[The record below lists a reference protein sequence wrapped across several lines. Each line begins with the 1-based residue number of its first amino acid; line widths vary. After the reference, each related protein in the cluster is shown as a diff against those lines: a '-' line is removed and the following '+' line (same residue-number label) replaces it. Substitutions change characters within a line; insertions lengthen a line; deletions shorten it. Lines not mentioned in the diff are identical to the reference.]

1 MGEVLGGL
9 GVFGVVIAVGWVLGR
24 TGAVPVGSDRV
35 LTRIAFWAA
44 TPALLATT
52 LGRAD
57 LGAVASGRTAA
68 VVCTELVAVA
78 GAALLQ
84 RLVLRRPA
92 ADAVIGALACSYVNA
107 ANLGIPVA
115 LLVLGDTTPVAA
127 VLLLQLLVI
136 TPVSFALLDWVTASP
151 GQGGTTVP
159 GAVPGAPGSGQDEAS
174 GGRRAPG
181 AAPGAVGSGGALG
194 GTQPGERRSSRPGA
208 WSSRRARLT
217 APARNPLLVG
227 VLSGVLVNV
236 AGVDLEHLGGGHVQ
250 AVLDL
255 LGRTAVPLMM
265 LALGLSLADSR
276 ASRRGGVV
284 VPLAPPGPAR
294 ESGPLGAAPGP
305 LGSAAHSSD
314 ATGLSGSAA
323 HVPDAAGLSGSSVH
337 VPDAAGPPGAA
348 PAPAPAPPAPG
359 QAGDGDG
366 AAYSGRRGRHGTS
379 SGELEGRRTGP
390 GRPDGYGRPV
400 RGPEELALWCAVGWK
415 LLVCPL
421 LAVLVGSLLGLRGAE
436 LLVPVTT
443 ASLPTAQNVFMY
455 ASRYERGVSLA
466 RDAVLLTTAGF
477 VPVVL
482 LATALL
488 R

>member
-136 TPVSFALLDWVTASP
+136 TPVSFALLDWVTAGP
-151 GQGGTTVP
+151 GQGGT
-159 GAVPGAPGSGQDEAS
+159 GAVPGAPGSG
-174 GGRRAPG
+174 
-181 AAPGAVGSGGALG
+181 GALG
-194 GTQPGERRSSRPGA
+194 GTGTQPGERRSSRPGA

-284 VPLAPPGPAR
+284 VPPASAGPGREPGP
-294 ESGPLGAAPGP
+294 SGEAPGP
-305 LGSAAHSSD
+305 PGSAAHSSD

-323 HVPDAAGLSGSSVH
+323 HVPDAAGL
-337 VPDAAGPPGAA
+337 PGAA

-359 QAGDGDG
+359 QAGDGGG

-390 GRPDGYGRPV
+390 GRPDGYGPV

>member
-136 TPVSFALLDWVTASP
+136 TPVSFALLDWVTAGP
-151 GQGGTTVP
+151 GQGGT
-159 GAVPGAPGSGQDEAS
+159 GAVPGAPGSGGAR
-174 GGRRAPG
+174 GGT
-181 AAPGAVGSGGALG
+181 
-194 GTQPGERRSSRPGA
+194 GTQPGERRSARPGA

-284 VPLAPPGPAR
+284 VPPASAGPGREPGP
-294 ESGPLGAAPGP
+294 SGEAPGP
-305 LGSAAHSSD
+305 PGSAAHSSD

-323 HVPDAAGLSGSSVH
+323 HVPDAAGL
-337 VPDAAGPPGAA
+337 PGAA

-359 QAGDGDG
+359 QAGDGGG

-390 GRPDGYGRPV
+390 GRPDGYGPV

>member
-136 TPVSFALLDWVTASP
+136 TPVSFALLDWVTAGP
-151 GQGGTTVP
+151 GQGGT
-159 GAVPGAPGSGQDEAS
+159 GAVPGAPGSG
-174 GGRRAPG
+174 
-181 AAPGAVGSGGALG
+181 GALG
-194 GTQPGERRSSRPGA
+194 GTGTQPGERRSSRPGA

-276 ASRRGGVV
+276 ASRRGGAV
-284 VPLAPPGPAR
+284 VPPAPPGPGR
-294 ESGPLGAAPGP
+294 EPGPPGAAPGP
-305 LGSAAHSSD
+305 PGSAAHSSD

-323 HVPDAAGLSGSSVH
+323 HVPDAAGL
-337 VPDAAGPPGAA
+337 PGAA

-359 QAGDGDG
+359 QAGDGGG

>member
-136 TPVSFALLDWVTASP
+136 TPVSFALLDWVTAGP
-151 GQGGTTVP
+151 GQGGT
-159 GAVPGAPGSGQDEAS
+159 GAVPGAPGSG
-174 GGRRAPG
+174 
-181 AAPGAVGSGGALG
+181 GALG
-194 GTQPGERRSSRPGA
+194 GTGTQPGERRSSRPGA

-284 VPLAPPGPAR
+284 VPPASAGPGREPGP
-294 ESGPLGAAPGP
+294 SGEAPGP
-305 LGSAAHSSD
+305 PGSAAHSSD

-323 HVPDAAGLSGSSVH
+323 HVPDAAGL
-337 VPDAAGPPGAA
+337 PGAA

-379 SGELEGRRTGP
+379 SEELEGRRTGP

-421 LAVLVGSLLGLRGAE
+421 LAVLVGGLLGLRGAE

-455 ASRYERGVSLA
+455 ASRYERGVPLA

>member
-136 TPVSFALLDWVTASP
+136 TPVSFALLDWVTAGP
-151 GQGGTTVP
+151 GQGGTGAVP
-159 GAVPGAPGSGQDEAS
+159 GAVPGAPGSGREAG

-181 AAPGAVGSGGALG
+181 AVPGAPGSGGALG

-236 AGVDLEHLGGGHVQ
+236 ADVDLEHLGGGHVQ

-284 VPLAPPGPAR
+284 VPPASAGPGREPGP
-294 ESGPLGAAPGP
+294 SGEAPGP
-305 LGSAAHSSD
+305 PGSAAHSSD

-323 HVPDAAGLSGSSVH
+323 HVPDAAGL
-337 VPDAAGPPGAA
+337 PGAA

-359 QAGDGDG
+359 QAGDGGG

-390 GRPDGYGRPV
+390 GRPDGYGPV

>member
-68 VVCTELVAVA
+68 VVCTELVAVT

-136 TPVSFALLDWVTASP
+136 TPVSFALLDWVTAGP
-151 GQGGTTVP
+151 GQGGT
-159 GAVPGAPGSGQDEAS
+159 GAAPGAPGSGQEAG

-181 AAPGAVGSGGALG
+181 APGSGGALG
-194 GTQPGERRSSRPGA
+194 GTQPGERRSARPGT

-284 VPLAPPGPAR
+284 VPPASAGPGREPGP
-294 ESGPLGAAPGP
+294 SGEAPGP
-305 LGSAAHSSD
+305 PGSAAHSSD

-323 HVPDAAGLSGSSVH
+323 HVPDAAGL
-337 VPDAAGPPGAA
+337 PGAA
-348 PAPAPAPPAPG
+348 SAPAPAPPAPG
-359 QAGDGDG
+359 QAGDGGG

>member
-1 MGEVLGGL
+1 VGEVLGGL

-24 TGAVPVGSDRV
+24 TGAVPAGSDRV

-136 TPVSFALLDWVTASP
+136 TPVSFALLDWVTAGP
-151 GQGGTTVP
+151 GQGGTT
-159 GAVPGAPGSGQDEAS
+159 
-174 GGRRAPG
+174 
-181 AAPGAVGSGGALG
+181 APGAVGSGGALG
-194 GTQPGERRSSRPGA
+194 GTQPGERRPSRPGA

-284 VPLAPPGPAR
+284 VPPAPPGPGQ
-294 ESGPLGAAPGP
+294 EPGPSGEAPGP
-305 LGSAAHSSD
+305 PGSAAHVPD
-314 ATGLSGSAA
+314 AAGLSGSAA
-323 HVPDAAGLSGSSVH
+323 HVPDAAGL
-337 VPDAAGPPGAA
+337 PGAA

-359 QAGDGDG
+359 QAGDGGG

-400 RGPEELALWCAVGWK
+400 RDPEELALWCAVGWK

>member
-136 TPVSFALLDWVTASP
+136 TPVSFALLDWVTAGP
-151 GQGGTTVP
+151 GQGGT
-159 GAVPGAPGSGQDEAS
+159 
-174 GGRRAPG
+174 G

-284 VPLAPPGPAR
+284 VPPAPPGPAR

-305 LGSAAHSSD
+305 PGSAAHSSD

-323 HVPDAAGLSGSSVH
+323 HVPDAAGL
-337 VPDAAGPPGAA
+337 PGAA

-359 QAGDGDG
+359 QAGDGGG

-390 GRPDGYGRPV
+390 GRPDGYGPV
-400 RGPEELALWCAVGWK
+400 RDPEELALWCAVGWK

>member
-44 TPALLATT
+44 TPALLSTT

-136 TPVSFALLDWVTASP
+136 TPVSFALLDWVTAGP
-151 GQGGTTVP
+151 GQGGT
-159 GAVPGAPGSGQDEAS
+159 GAVPGAPGSG
-174 GGRRAPG
+174 GAPG
-181 AAPGAVGSGGALG
+181 GT

-284 VPLAPPGPAR
+284 VPPASAGPGREPGP
-294 ESGPLGAAPGP
+294 SGEAPGP
-305 LGSAAHSSD
+305 PGSAAHSSD

-323 HVPDAAGLSGSSVH
+323 HVPDAAGL
-337 VPDAAGPPGAA
+337 PGAA

-359 QAGDGDG
+359 QAGDGGG

>member
-136 TPVSFALLDWVTASP
+136 TPVSFALLDWVTAGP
-151 GQGGTTVP
+151 GQGGTGAVP
-159 GAVPGAPGSGQDEAS
+159 GAVPGAPGSGREAG

-181 AAPGAVGSGGALG
+181 AVPGAPGSGGALG

-284 VPLAPPGPAR
+284 VPPASAGPGREPGP
-294 ESGPLGAAPGP
+294 SGEAPGP
-305 LGSAAHSSD
+305 PGSAAHSSD

-323 HVPDAAGLSGSSVH
+323 HVPDAAGL
-337 VPDAAGPPGAA
+337 PGAA

-359 QAGDGDG
+359 QAGDGGG

>member
-151 GQGGTTVP
+151 GQGGTTAP
-159 GAVPGAPGSGQDEAS
+159 GVVPGAPGSGQDEAS

-284 VPLAPPGPAR
+284 VPPASAGPGREPGP
-294 ESGPLGAAPGP
+294 SGEAPGP
-305 LGSAAHSSD
+305 PGSAAHSSD

-323 HVPDAAGLSGSSVH
+323 HVPDAAGL
-337 VPDAAGPPGAA
+337 PGAA

-359 QAGDGDG
+359 QAGDGGG

>member
-136 TPVSFALLDWVTASP
+136 TPVSFALLDWVTAGP
-151 GQGGTTVP
+151 GQGGT
-159 GAVPGAPGSGQDEAS
+159 GAV
-174 GGRRAPG
+174 
-181 AAPGAVGSGGALG
+181 PGAVGSGGALG

-379 SGELEGRRTGP
+379 SEELEGRRTGP

-421 LAVLVGSLLGLRGAE
+421 LAVLVGGLLGLRGAE

>member
-1 MGEVLGGL
+1 M
-9 GVFGVVIAVGWVLGR
+9 
-24 TGAVPVGSDRV
+24 
-35 LTRIAFWAA
+35 
-44 TPALLATT
+44 
-52 LGRAD
+52 
-57 LGAVASGRTAA
+57 
-68 VVCTELVAVA
+68 
-78 GAALLQ
+78 
-84 RLVLRRPA
+84 
-92 ADAVIGALACSYVNA
+92 
-107 ANLGIPVA
+107 
-115 LLVLGDTTPVAA
+115 
-127 VLLLQLLVI
+127 
-136 TPVSFALLDWVTASP
+136 
-151 GQGGTTVP
+151 
-159 GAVPGAPGSGQDEAS
+159 PGAPGSG
-174 GGRRAPG
+174 
-181 AAPGAVGSGGALG
+181 GALG
-194 GTQPGERRSSRPGA
+194 GTGTQPGERRSSRPGA

-284 VPLAPPGPAR
+284 PPAPPGPGR
-294 ESGPLGAAPGP
+294 EPGPSGEAPGP
-305 LGSAAHSSD
+305 PGSAAHSSD

-323 HVPDAAGLSGSSVH
+323 H

-359 QAGDGDG
+359 QAGDGGG

>member
-136 TPVSFALLDWVTASP
+136 TPVSFALLDWVTAGP
-151 GQGGTTVP
+151 GQGGTGAVP
-159 GAVPGAPGSGQDEAS
+159 GAVPGAPGSG
-174 GGRRAPG
+174 
-181 AAPGAVGSGGALG
+181 GALG
-194 GTQPGERRSSRPGA
+194 GTGTQPGERRSSRPGA

-284 VPLAPPGPAR
+284 VPPASAGPGREPGP
-294 ESGPLGAAPGP
+294 SGEAPG
-305 LGSAAHSSD
+305 LSGSAAHSSD

-323 HVPDAAGLSGSSVH
+323 HVPDAAGL
-337 VPDAAGPPGAA
+337 PGAA

-359 QAGDGDG
+359 QAGDGGG

-390 GRPDGYGRPV
+390 GRPDGYGPV

>member
-115 LLVLGDTTPVAA
+115 FLVLGDTTPVAA

-136 TPVSFALLDWVTASP
+136 TPVSFALLDWVTAGP
-151 GQGGTTVP
+151 GQGGTGAVP
-159 GAVPGAPGSGQDEAS
+159 GAVPGAPGSGREAG

-181 AAPGAVGSGGALG
+181 AVPGAPGSGGALG
-194 GTQPGERRSSRPGA
+194 GTGTQPGERRSSRPGA

-284 VPLAPPGPAR
+284 VPPASAGPGREPGP
-294 ESGPLGAAPGP
+294 SGEAPG
-305 LGSAAHSSD
+305 LSGSAAHSSD

-323 HVPDAAGLSGSSVH
+323 HVPDAAGL
-337 VPDAAGPPGAA
+337 PGAA

-359 QAGDGDG
+359 QAGDGGG

-421 LAVLVGSLLGLRGAE
+421 LAVLVGGLLGLRGAE

>member
-24 TGAVPVGSDRV
+24 TGAVSVGSDRV

-136 TPVSFALLDWVTASP
+136 TPVSFALLDWVTAGP
-151 GQGGTTVP
+151 GQGGTGAVP
-159 GAVPGAPGSGQDEAS
+159 GAVPGAPGSGREAG

-181 AAPGAVGSGGALG
+181 AVPGAVGSGGALG

-284 VPLAPPGPAR
+284 VPPASAGPGREPGP
-294 ESGPLGAAPGP
+294 SGDAPGP
-305 LGSAAHSSD
+305 PGSAAHSSD

-323 HVPDAAGLSGSSVH
+323 HVPDAAGL
-337 VPDAAGPPGAA
+337 PGAA

-359 QAGDGDG
+359 QAGDGGG

-390 GRPDGYGRPV
+390 GRPDGYGPV

>member
-136 TPVSFALLDWVTASP
+136 TPVSFALLDWVTAGP
-151 GQGGTTVP
+151 GQGGT
-159 GAVPGAPGSGQDEAS
+159 GAAPGAPGSGQEAG

-181 AAPGAVGSGGALG
+181 APGSGGALG
-194 GTQPGERRSSRPGA
+194 GTQPGERRSARPGA

-250 AVLDL
+250 AILDL

-276 ASRRGGVV
+276 ASRRGGAV
-284 VPLAPPGPAR
+284 VPPAPPGPGR
-294 ESGPLGAAPGP
+294 EPGPPGAAPG
-305 LGSAAHSSD
+305 
-314 ATGLSGSAA
+314 LS
-323 HVPDAAGLSGSSVH
+323 
-337 VPDAAGPPGAA
+337 GAA

-359 QAGDGDG
+359 QAGDGGG

-415 LLVCPL
+415 LFVCPL

>member
-136 TPVSFALLDWVTASP
+136 TPVSFALLDWVTAGP
-151 GQGGTTVP
+151 GQGGTGAVP
-159 GAVPGAPGSGQDEAS
+159 GAVPGAPGSG
-174 GGRRAPG
+174 
-181 AAPGAVGSGGALG
+181 GALG
-194 GTQPGERRSSRPGA
+194 GTGTQPGERRSSRPGA

-379 SGELEGRRTGP
+379 SEELEGRRTGP

-421 LAVLVGSLLGLRGAE
+421 LAVLVGGLLGLRGAE

-455 ASRYERGVSLA
+455 ASRYERGVPLA

>member
-24 TGAVPVGSDRV
+24 TGAVPAGSDRV

-136 TPVSFALLDWVTASP
+136 TPVSFALLDWVTAGP
-151 GQGGTTVP
+151 GQGGTAVP
-159 GAVPGAPGSGQDEAS
+159 GVVPGAPGSGQDEAG

-284 VPLAPPGPAR
+284 VPPAPPGPGQ
-294 ESGPLGAAPGP
+294 EPG
-305 LGSAAHSSD
+305 
-314 ATGLSGSAA
+314 
-323 HVPDAAGLSGSSVH
+323 PDAAGL
-337 VPDAAGPPGAA
+337 PGAA

-359 QAGDGDG
+359 QAGDGGG

-379 SGELEGRRTGP
+379 SEELEGRRTVP

-400 RGPEELALWCAVGWK
+400 RDPEELALWCAVGWK

-421 LAVLVGSLLGLRGAE
+421 LAVLVGGLLGLRGAE

-455 ASRYERGVSLA
+455 ASRYERGVPLA

>member
-68 VVCTELVAVA
+68 VVCTELVAVT

-136 TPVSFALLDWVTASP
+136 TPVSFALLDWVTAGP
-151 GQGGTTVP
+151 GQGGT
-159 GAVPGAPGSGQDEAS
+159 GAVPGAPGSG
-174 GGRRAPG
+174 
-181 AAPGAVGSGGALG
+181 GALG
-194 GTQPGERRSSRPGA
+194 GTGTQPGERRSSRPGA

-284 VPLAPPGPAR
+284 VPPASAGPGREPGP
-294 ESGPLGAAPGP
+294 SGEAPGP
-305 LGSAAHSSD
+305 PGSAAHSSD

-323 HVPDAAGLSGSSVH
+323 HVPDAAGL
-337 VPDAAGPPGAA
+337 PGAA

-359 QAGDGDG
+359 QAGDGGG

-390 GRPDGYGRPV
+390 GRPNGYGRPV

>member
-68 VVCTELVAVA
+68 VVCTELVAVT

-136 TPVSFALLDWVTASP
+136 TPVSFALLDWVTAGP
-151 GQGGTTVP
+151 GQGGTGAVP
-159 GAVPGAPGSGQDEAS
+159 GAVPGAPGSG
-174 GGRRAPG
+174 
-181 AAPGAVGSGGALG
+181 GALG
-194 GTQPGERRSSRPGA
+194 GTGTQPGERRSSRPGA

-284 VPLAPPGPAR
+284 PPAPPGPGR
-294 ESGPLGAAPGP
+294 EPGPSGEAPGP
-305 LGSAAHSSD
+305 PGSAAHSSD

-323 HVPDAAGLSGSSVH
+323 H

-359 QAGDGDG
+359 QAGDGGG

>member
-136 TPVSFALLDWVTASP
+136 TPVSFALLDWVTAGP
-151 GQGGTTVP
+151 GQGGT
-159 GAVPGAPGSGQDEAS
+159 
-174 GGRRAPG
+174 G

-284 VPLAPPGPAR
+284 VPPAPPGPAR

-305 LGSAAHSSD
+305 PGSAAHSSD

-323 HVPDAAGLSGSSVH
+323 HVPDAAGL
-337 VPDAAGPPGAA
+337 PGAA

-359 QAGDGDG
+359 QAGDGGG
-366 AAYSGRRGRHGTS
+366 AAYSGRR
-379 SGELEGRRTGP
+379 

-421 LAVLVGSLLGLRGAE
+421 LAILVGSLLGLRGAE

>member
-136 TPVSFALLDWVTASP
+136 TPVSFALLDWVTAGP
-151 GQGGTTVP
+151 GQGGTGAVP
-159 GAVPGAPGSGQDEAS
+159 GAVPGAPGSGREAGS
-174 GGRRAPG
+174 GRRAPG
-181 AAPGAVGSGGALG
+181 AVPGAPGSGGALG
-194 GTQPGERRSSRPGA
+194 GTGTQPGERRSSRPGA

-284 VPLAPPGPAR
+284 PPAPPGPGR
-294 ESGPLGAAPGP
+294 EPGPSGEAPGP
-305 LGSAAHSSD
+305 PGSAAHSSD

-323 HVPDAAGLSGSSVH
+323 H

-359 QAGDGDG
+359 QAGDGGG

-466 RDAVLLTTAGF
+466 RDAVVLTTAGF

>member
-24 TGAVPVGSDRV
+24 TGAVSVGSDRV

-136 TPVSFALLDWVTASP
+136 TPVSFALLDWVTAGP
-151 GQGGTTVP
+151 GQGGTGAVP
-159 GAVPGAPGSGQDEAS
+159 GAVPGAPGSGREAG

-181 AAPGAVGSGGALG
+181 AVPGAVGSGGALG

-284 VPLAPPGPAR
+284 VPPASAGPGREPGP
-294 ESGPLGAAPGP
+294 SGEAPGP
-305 LGSAAHSSD
+305 PGSAAHSSD
-314 ATGLSGSAA
+314 AAGLSGSAA
-323 HVPDAAGLSGSSVH
+323 HVPDAAGL
-337 VPDAAGPPGAA
+337 PGAA

-359 QAGDGDG
+359 QAGDGGG

-421 LAVLVGSLLGLRGAE
+421 LAILVGSLLGLRGAE

>member
-136 TPVSFALLDWVTASP
+136 TPVSFALLDWVTAGP
-151 GQGGTTVP
+151 GQGGT
-159 GAVPGAPGSGQDEAS
+159 GAVPGAPGSGREAG

-284 VPLAPPGPAR
+284 VPPAPPGPAR

-305 LGSAAHSSD
+305 PGSAAHSSD

-323 HVPDAAGLSGSSVH
+323 HVPDAAGL
-337 VPDAAGPPGAA
+337 PGAA

-359 QAGDGDG
+359 QAGDGGG

-390 GRPDGYGRPV
+390 GRPDGYGPV

>member
-68 VVCTELVAVA
+68 VVCTELVAVT

-136 TPVSFALLDWVTASP
+136 TPVSFALLDWVTAGP
-151 GQGGTTVP
+151 GQGGTT
-159 GAVPGAPGSGQDEAS
+159 
-174 GGRRAPG
+174 
-181 AAPGAVGSGGALG
+181 APGAVGSGGALG

-284 VPLAPPGPAR
+284 VPPAPPGPGQ
-294 ESGPLGAAPGP
+294 EPG
-305 LGSAAHSSD
+305 
-314 ATGLSGSAA
+314 
-323 HVPDAAGLSGSSVH
+323 PDAAGL
-337 VPDAAGPPGAA
+337 PGAA

-359 QAGDGDG
+359 QAGDGGG

-379 SGELEGRRTGP
+379 SEELEGRRTVP

-400 RGPEELALWCAVGWK
+400 RDPEELALWCAVGWK

-421 LAVLVGSLLGLRGAE
+421 LAVLVGGLLGLRGAE

-455 ASRYERGVSLA
+455 ASRYERGVPLA

>member
-68 VVCTELVAVA
+68 VVCTELVAVT

-136 TPVSFALLDWVTASP
+136 TPVSFALLDWVTAGP
-151 GQGGTTVP
+151 GQGGT
-159 GAVPGAPGSGQDEAS
+159 GAVPGAP
-174 GGRRAPG
+174 
-181 AAPGAVGSGGALG
+181 GSGGALG
-194 GTQPGERRSSRPGA
+194 GTQPGERR
-208 WSSRRARLT
+208 SSRRARLT

-250 AVLDL
+250 AILDL

-276 ASRRGGVV
+276 ASRRGGAV
-284 VPLAPPGPAR
+284 VPPAPPGPGR
-294 ESGPLGAAPGP
+294 EPGPPGAAPGP
-305 LGSAAHSSD
+305 PGSAAHSSD

-323 HVPDAAGLSGSSVH
+323 HVPDAAGL
-337 VPDAAGPPGAA
+337 PGAA

-359 QAGDGDG
+359 QVGDGGG

>member
-115 LLVLGDTTPVAA
+115 FLVLGDTTPVAA

-136 TPVSFALLDWVTASP
+136 TPVSFALLDWVTAGP
-151 GQGGTTVP
+151 GQGGTGAVP
-159 GAVPGAPGSGQDEAS
+159 GAVPGAPGSGREAG

-181 AAPGAVGSGGALG
+181 AVPGAPGSGGALG
-194 GTQPGERRSSRPGA
+194 GTGTQPGERRSSRPGA

-284 VPLAPPGPAR
+284 PPAPPGPGR
-294 ESGPLGAAPGP
+294 EPGPSGEAPGP
-305 LGSAAHSSD
+305 PGSAAHSSD

-323 HVPDAAGLSGSSVH
+323 H

-359 QAGDGDG
+359 QAGDGGG

>member
-151 GQGGTTVP
+151 GQGGTTAP
-159 GAVPGAPGSGQDEAS
+159 GVVPGAPGSGQDEAS

-276 ASRRGGVV
+276 ASRRGGAV
-284 VPLAPPGPAR
+284 VPPASAGPGREPGP
-294 ESGPLGAAPGP
+294 SGEAPGP
-305 LGSAAHSSD
+305 PGSAAHSSD

-323 HVPDAAGLSGSSVH
+323 HVPDAAGL
-337 VPDAAGPPGAA
+337 PGAA

-359 QAGDGDG
+359 QAGDGGG

-400 RGPEELALWCAVGWK
+400 RDPEELALWCAVGWK

>member
-136 TPVSFALLDWVTASP
+136 TPVSFALLDWVTAGP
-151 GQGGTTVP
+151 GQGGT
-159 GAVPGAPGSGQDEAS
+159 GAVPGAPGSG
-174 GGRRAPG
+174 
-181 AAPGAVGSGGALG
+181 GALG
-194 GTQPGERRSSRPGA
+194 GTGTQPGERRSARPGT

-276 ASRRGGVV
+276 ASRRGGAV
-284 VPLAPPGPAR
+284 VPPAPPGPGR
-294 ESGPLGAAPGP
+294 EPG
-305 LGSAAHSSD
+305 
-314 ATGLSGSAA
+314 
-323 HVPDAAGLSGSSVH
+323 PDAAGL
-337 VPDAAGPPGAA
+337 PGAA

-359 QAGDGDG
+359 QAGDGGG

-400 RGPEELALWCAVGWK
+400 RDPEELALWCAVGWK

>member
-24 TGAVPVGSDRV
+24 TGAVSVGSDRV

-127 VLLLQLLVI
+127 VLLLLLLVI
-136 TPVSFALLDWVTASP
+136 TPVSFALLDWVTAGP
-151 GQGGTTVP
+151 GQGGTGAVP
-159 GAVPGAPGSGQDEAS
+159 GAVPGAPGSGREAG

-181 AAPGAVGSGGALG
+181 AVPGAVGSGGALG

-284 VPLAPPGPAR
+284 VPPASAGPGREPGP
-294 ESGPLGAAPGP
+294 SGEAPGP
-305 LGSAAHSSD
+305 PGSAAHSSD
-314 ATGLSGSAA
+314 AAGLSGSAA
-323 HVPDAAGLSGSSVH
+323 HVPDAAGL
-337 VPDAAGPPGAA
+337 PGAA

-359 QAGDGDG
+359 QAGDGGG

-421 LAVLVGSLLGLRGAE
+421 LAILVGSLLGLRGAE

>member
-24 TGAVPVGSDRV
+24 TGAVPAGSDRV

-136 TPVSFALLDWVTASP
+136 TPVSFALLDWVTAGP
-151 GQGGTTVP
+151 GQGGTGAVP

-174 GGRRAPG
+174 GGRRAPD

-284 VPLAPPGPAR
+284 VPPTP
-294 ESGPLGAAPGP
+294 SGPGREPRPPGAAPGP
-305 LGSAAHSSD
+305 P
-314 ATGLSGSAA
+314 GSAA
-323 HVPDAAGLSGSSVH
+323 HVPDATGL
-337 VPDAAGPPGAA
+337 PGAA

-359 QAGDGDG
+359 QAGDGGG
-366 AAYSGRRGRHGTS
+366 AAYSGRHGTS
-379 SGELEGRRTGP
+379 SEELEGRRTVP

-400 RGPEELALWCAVGWK
+400 RDPEELALWCAVGWK

-421 LAVLVGSLLGLRGAE
+421 LAVLVGGLLGLRGAE

>member
-136 TPVSFALLDWVTASP
+136 TPVSFALLDWVTAGP
-151 GQGGTTVP
+151 GQGGTAVP
-159 GAVPGAPGSGQDEAS
+159 GVVPGAPGSGQDEAG

-284 VPLAPPGPAR
+284 VPPASAGPGREPGP
-294 ESGPLGAAPGP
+294 SGEAPG
-305 LGSAAHSSD
+305 LSGSAAHSSD

-323 HVPDAAGLSGSSVH
+323 HVPDAAGL
-337 VPDAAGPPGAA
+337 PGAA

-359 QAGDGDG
+359 QAGDGGG

-415 LLVCPL
+415 LFVCPL

>member
-24 TGAVPVGSDRV
+24 TGAVPAGSDRV

-57 LGAVASGRTAA
+57 LGAEASGRTAA

-136 TPVSFALLDWVTASP
+136 TPVSFALLDWVTSGP
-151 GQGGTTVP
+151 GQGGT
-159 GAVPGAPGSGQDEAS
+159 GAVPGAPGSG
-174 GGRRAPG
+174 
-181 AAPGAVGSGGALG
+181 GALG
-194 GTQPGERRSSRPGA
+194 GTGTQPGERRSSRPGA

-284 VPLAPPGPAR
+284 VPPAPPGPGR
-294 ESGPLGAAPGP
+294 EPGPSGEAPG
-305 LGSAAHSSD
+305 LSGSAAHSSD

-323 HVPDAAGLSGSSVH
+323 HVPDAAGL
-337 VPDAAGPPGAA
+337 PGAA

-359 QAGDGDG
+359 QAGDGGG

-390 GRPDGYGRPV
+390 GRPDGYGPG

>member
-1 MGEVLGGL
+1 VGEVLGGL

-136 TPVSFALLDWVTASP
+136 TPVSFALLDWVTAGP
-151 GQGGTTVP
+151 GQGGT
-159 GAVPGAPGSGQDEAS
+159 GAVPGAPGSG
-174 GGRRAPG
+174 
-181 AAPGAVGSGGALG
+181 GALG
-194 GTQPGERRSSRPGA
+194 GTGTQPGERRSSRPGA

-284 VPLAPPGPAR
+284 VPPASAGPGWEPGP
-294 ESGPLGAAPGP
+294 SGEAPG
-305 LGSAAHSSD
+305 LSGSAAHSSD

-323 HVPDAAGLSGSSVH
+323 HVPDAAGL
-337 VPDAAGPPGAA
+337 PGAA

-359 QAGDGDG
+359 QAGDGGG

-390 GRPDGYGRPV
+390 GRPDGYGPV

>member
-24 TGAVPVGSDRV
+24 TGAVSVGSDRV

-136 TPVSFALLDWVTASP
+136 TPVSFALLDWVTAGP
-151 GQGGTTVP
+151 GQGGT
-159 GAVPGAPGSGQDEAS
+159 GAVPGAP
-174 GGRRAPG
+174 
-181 AAPGAVGSGGALG
+181 GSGGALG

-250 AVLDL
+250 AILDL

-284 VPLAPPGPAR
+284 VPPA
-294 ESGPLGAAPGP
+294 
-305 LGSAAHSSD
+305 SA
-314 ATGLSGSAA
+314 
-323 HVPDAAGLSGSSVH
+323 
-337 VPDAAGPPGAA
+337 
-348 PAPAPAPPAPG
+348 
-359 QAGDGDG
+359 
-366 AAYSGRRGRHGTS
+366 
-379 SGELEGRRTGP
+379 GP
-390 GRPDGYGRPV
+390 GREP
-400 RGPEELALWCAVGWK
+400 GPSGDDA
-415 LLVCPL
+415 
-421 LAVLVGSLLGLRGAE
+421 GSR
-436 LLVPVTT
+436 
-443 ASLPTAQNVFMY
+443 
-455 ASRYERGVSLA
+455 
-466 RDAVLLTTAGF
+466 
-477 VPVVL
+477 
-482 LATALL
+482 
-488 R
+488 

>member
-136 TPVSFALLDWVTASP
+136 TPVSFALLDWVTAGP
-151 GQGGTTVP
+151 GQGGT
-159 GAVPGAPGSGQDEAS
+159 GAVPGAPGSG
-174 GGRRAPG
+174 GAPG
-181 AAPGAVGSGGALG
+181 GT

-284 VPLAPPGPAR
+284 VPPASAGPGREPGP
-294 ESGPLGAAPGP
+294 SGEAPG
-305 LGSAAHSSD
+305 LSGSAAHSSD

-323 HVPDAAGLSGSSVH
+323 HVPDAAGL
-337 VPDAAGPPGAA
+337 PGAA

-359 QAGDGDG
+359 QAGDGGG

-415 LLVCPL
+415 LLICPL

>member
-1 MGEVLGGL
+1 M
-9 GVFGVVIAVGWVLGR
+9 
-24 TGAVPVGSDRV
+24 
-35 LTRIAFWAA
+35 
-44 TPALLATT
+44 
-52 LGRAD
+52 
-57 LGAVASGRTAA
+57 
-68 VVCTELVAVA
+68 
-78 GAALLQ
+78 
-84 RLVLRRPA
+84 
-92 ADAVIGALACSYVNA
+92 
-107 ANLGIPVA
+107 
-115 LLVLGDTTPVAA
+115 
-127 VLLLQLLVI
+127 
-136 TPVSFALLDWVTASP
+136 
-151 GQGGTTVP
+151 
-159 GAVPGAPGSGQDEAS
+159 
-174 GGRRAPG
+174 
-181 AAPGAVGSGGALG
+181 
-194 GTQPGERRSSRPGA
+194 
-208 WSSRRARLT
+208 
-217 APARNPLLVG
+217 
-227 VLSGVLVNV
+227 
-236 AGVDLEHLGGGHVQ
+236 DLEHLGGGHVQ

-284 VPLAPPGPAR
+284 PPAPPGPGR
-294 ESGPLGAAPGP
+294 EPGPSGEAPGP
-305 LGSAAHSSD
+305 PGSAAHSSD

-323 HVPDAAGLSGSSVH
+323 H

-359 QAGDGDG
+359 QAGDGGG